1 MVGGTLRDLRERIAD
16 RHEDGG
22 RYYVACARTGERPVP
37 VAGKRFPD
45 RTTAEEAA
53 QAAAAYRAELRQYDA
68 RLPCYD
74 LVVSE
79 DPGLGAPAT
88 PDAERSGD
96 PTTTPDFCHDVA
108 AAVFEALSALDE
120 RAVERAAMDAYL
132 HSAEAV
138 ADPDDLCLVLLATM
152 ATELDDRLGPGR
164 QGEVLRAAA
173 DRLGTR
179 PDDDPVAAT
188 LDRFDGLSLVGDYA
202 VAARSADAEG
212 DGPERSWTVTL
223 DEYAFDLTG
232 RRLPTLPLAVDL
244 LRHCPDRTVAV
255 TDARPVGD
263 GAWQCV
269 VTAGGDRAAGLA
281 NAVPADD

>member
-1 MVGGTLRDLRERIAD
+1 MVGTTLRDLRERIAD
-16 RHEDGG
+16 DHEDGG

-45 RTTAEEAA
+45 RATAEEAA
-53 QAAAAYRAELRQYDA
+53 RAAAAYRAELRQYDP

-79 DPGLGAPAT
+79 DPGLRDSPIV
-88 PDAERSGD
+88 ERSASTGAG
-96 PTTTPDFCHDVA
+96 TTLDFCHDVA
-108 AAVFEALSALDE
+108 AAVFEALTALDE

-138 ADPDDLCLVLLATM
+138 VDPDDLCLVLLATM
-152 ATELDDRLGPGR
+152 ATEIDDRLGPDR
-164 QGEVLRAAA
+164 QDEVLRAAA
-173 DRLGTR
+173 DRLGPR
-179 PDDDPVAAT
+179 SSEDPVAAT
-188 LDRFDGLSLVGDYA
+188 LDRFDGLSLVDDYA
-202 VAARSADAEG
+202 IDARPVDPEG
-212 DGPERSWTVTL
+212 GPDRSWTVTL

-232 RRLPTLPLAVDL
+232 RRLPTLPLAVEL
-244 LRHCPDRTVAV
+244 LRHRPERTVAV

-263 GAWQCV
+263 GAWRCV

-281 NAVPADD
+281 NAVPAED